1 MHLLCKHAA
10 VTREDG
16 WKEEL
21 VTHSGA
27 IQLHSLSLS
36 GVVID
41 GSAGR
46 SDGRGDFP
54 RPAAAPSDR
63 RRAPWEGIL
72 EKGEGGREGRICHAR
87 REESGR
93 GPDPDP

>member
-1 MHLLCKHAA
+1 MHLLCKHVA

-27 IQLHSLSLS
+27 IQLRESLSLSLS

-41 GSAGR
+41 GRTTDVDSALSAKR
-46 SDGRGDFP
+46 VMYRVHAP
-54 RPAAAPSDR
+54 RV
-63 RRAPWEGIL
+63 GL
-72 EKGEGGREGRICHAR
+72 MEKTHTGSRLC
-87 REESGR
+87 
-93 GPDPDP
+93 